1 MSGETGSLCRKRRY
15 MLLELLFLAND
26 PEAFQRQ
33 EKASRQEIE
42 QLTGAIRSRLET
54 EPEPHTDK
62 ESTK

>member
-1 MSGETGSLCRKRRY
+1 MSGETGSLCRRRKY
-15 MLLELLFLAND
+15 TLLKLLFLADD
-26 PEAFQRQ
+26 PGAFQSQ